1 MTFSVITPKLRF
13 ETSDLEQRLSK
24 NRTAMQ
30 VGGIELSR
38 LPKPFV
44 SCTVA
49 RMFSGRCAQ
58 NGSQKLSCIIFNF

>member
-1 MTFSVITPKLRF
+1 MISPVINPKLRF
-13 ETSDLEQRLSK
+13 ETSELEQSLCK

-44 SCTVA
+44 SRTVA
-49 RMFSGRCAQ
+49 KMFSGRFTQ